1 MKLIYFKMLKKYINN
16 FLVKVINLNQYKK
29 QKNILIKLKSILIW
43 KIKLQKVILN
53 FLNYIDIMFFRKIE
67 KN

>member
-1 MKLIYFKMLKKYINN
+1 MLKKYINN

-29 QKNILIKLKSILIW
+29 QKNILIKLKNILIW

>member
-1 MKLIYFKMLKKYINN
+1 MLKKYINN

-29 QKNILIKLKSILIW
+29 QKNILIKLKNILIW

-53 FLNYIDIMFFRKIE
+53 FLNYIDIMFFKKIE